1 MSPALW
7 AEYFLDCFAFRDD
20 PDKHSEATVTY
31 KLTPHQMVRISDV
44 TIPGDHREVDQEV
57 VSQLAESIGRN
68 GLLHP
73 IVVRRREAGVFFG
86 KKLEEKILLVAGLQR
101 LKGAELAGLKEIPA
115 IFLEGDAGDARLV
128 TIEEN
133 LLRKD
138 LTALERAEELVE
150 WMGIAKELEVSGH
163 NVRNPKGGRP
173 KGGTAKL
180 ARDLPISGKTE
191 EARRKTAERSKKI
204 VGLTPKAKA
213 AAIKAGLDDSQS
225 MLLQIANETPQ
236 AQIKKVGEL
245 AARITEK
252 GGNKHSRRKAKTK
265 ENTQKGTV
273 KKSLS
278 AAEKKVLA
286 DLCKKWD
293 EADKL
298 KRAFIKASPNVRDQF
313 LAKIC
318 EE

>member
-1 MSPALW
+1 MS
-7 AEYFLDCFAFRDD
+7 
-20 PDKHSEATVTY
+20 Y

-44 TIPGDHREVDQEV
+44 TIPDDHREVDQEV
-57 VSQLAESIGRN
+57 VSQLAESIRRN

-86 KKLEEKILLVAGLQR
+86 KKLEARTLLVAGLQR

-150 WMGIAKELEVSGH
+150 WMEIAKELEVSGQ
-163 NVRNPKGGRP
+163 NVRKPKGGRP

-191 EARRKTAERSKKI
+191 EARRKTMERSKKI
-204 VGLTPKAKA
+204 SELAPKAKA

-225 MLLQIANETPQ
+225 MLLAAANETTPQ
-236 AQIKKVGEL
+236 AQIKKVAEL
-245 AARITEK
+245 AARKTEK
-252 GGNKHSRRKAKTK
+252 GGKQQSRGKGKERTKKT
-265 ENTQKGTV
+265 TP
-273 KKSLS
+273 KKPLS
-278 AAEKKVLA
+278 AAEEKVLA
-286 DLCKKWD
+286 DLLKKWS
-293 EADKL
+293 EADEL
-298 KRAFIKASPNVRDQF
+298 KRAFTKASPNVRKQF
-313 LAKIC
+313 MAKILQD
-318 EE
+318 